1 MSFLLMDLNEVS
13 KYNIFIINFEF
24 LKDNYLL
31 NSNTN
36 DNFENIQIEDL
47 ICQGELDYVER
58 QMQMED
64 LLCVADA
71 EAIER
76 QMQMEDLM
84 CATEAEAIERQIQ
97 MEDLLTHTGYGWR

>member
-1 MSFLLMDLNEVS
+1 MKNLIQMTNEGASQVE
-13 KYNIFIINFEF
+13 NF
-24 LKDNYLL
+24 
-31 NSNTN
+31 
-36 DNFENIQIEDL
+36 FENIQIEDL

-76 QMQMEDLM
+76 Q
-84 CATEAEAIERQIQ
+84 IQ

>member
-1 MSFLLMDLNEVS
+1 MKNLIQMTNEGVS
-13 KYNIFIINFEF
+13 QVEN
-24 LKDNYLL
+24 L
-31 NSNTN
+31 
-36 DNFENIQIEDL
+36 FENIQIEDL
-47 ICQGELDYVER
+47 ICQCELDYVER

-76 QMQMEDLM
+76 Q
-84 CATEAEAIERQIQ
+84 IQ